1 MWLYEKSV
9 AERIVS
15 APIDRVWEL
24 LANRS
29 NVSWRTDIIRVET
42 EPSSKKITEFYPNG
56 QKLEFHIIDEQPTK
70 YRVYKIKH
78 RFFSGYIWEE
88 YKTAKD
94 NQTRVIITEKIRMNN
109 DLLGVISRLALN
121 LEQGQVKYLHDIE
134 MVLTR

>member
-29 NVSWRTDIIRVET
+29 NVSWRTDIMHVET
-42 EPSSKKITEFYPNG
+42 ELSQNKITEFYPNG
-56 QKLEFHIIDEQPTK
+56 QKLEFFIIDEQPNK
-70 YRVYKIKH
+70 YRIYKIKH

-88 YKTAKD
+88 YKTAKN
-94 NQTRVIITEKIRMNN
+94 NQTRIIITEKIRLHN
-109 DLLGVISRLALN
+109 DVLGVISRLAFN
-121 LEQGQVKYLHDIE
+121 LKNGQIKYLHDIE
-134 MVLTR
+134 MVLTH